1 MAEPYNWDEYRNV
14 VEKAASTVQKRT
26 GRETEVENALGGS
39 MPGILRRA
47 LDSSGGRKR
56 PALRSL
62 NERLT
67 EAGEESNVS
76 PNTFYDWLDK
86 YHLG

>member
-1 MAEPYNWDEYRNV
+1 MDHIETWEGYEGV
-14 VEKAASTVQKRT
+14 VEKAATTVQKRT
-26 GRETEVENALGGS
+26 SREEEVENALGGS
-39 MPGILRRA
+39 MPGILRRSLNA
-47 LDSSGGRKR
+47 SNGRKR

-67 EAGEESNVS
+67 EAGVESNVS

-86 YHLG
+86 YRLG